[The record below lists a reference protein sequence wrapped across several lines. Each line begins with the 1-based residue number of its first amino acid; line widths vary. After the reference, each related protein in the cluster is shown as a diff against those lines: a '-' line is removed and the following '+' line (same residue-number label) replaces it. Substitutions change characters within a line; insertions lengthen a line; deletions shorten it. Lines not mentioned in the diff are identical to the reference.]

1 MLKLGSKTANGFEHS
16 AAIIM
21 IMKGSKAIASHLFKL
36 DSLMK

>member
-1 MLKLGSKTANGFEHS
+1 MLKLGSQTANCFEHI

-21 IMKGSKAIASHLFKL
+21 IKKGNKAIASHLFKL